1 MIPINKKGEKV
12 KKILFVFMIL
22 FMTTG
27 IWGCQK
33 TGESNDSLKQT
44 GDSTSNV
51 ETQNAKNL
59 APDFTLKLTD
69 GKDIK
74 LSDHKGKI
82 VIIDF
87 WATWCPPCR
96 RGIPD
101 LVDIQKKYQ
110 KDVLIIGISLDN
122 ETKPDVVPFI
132 KQYGINYPVVY
143 GTMEVVKAYGNIQA
157 IPTSFVVDQSG
168 QIVDKHVGL
177 VDKST
182 YINKINE
189 LLKKS

>member
-1 MIPINKKGEKV
+1 MKKV
-12 KKILFVFMIL
+12 LFVFMIL
-22 FMTTG
+22 FLTAG

-33 TGESNDSLKQT
+33 TGESNNAENKPIDT
-44 GDSTSNV
+44 TSNV
-51 ETQNAKNL
+51 NTTTTNDL
-59 APDFTLKLTD
+59 ALDFTLKLTD

-101 LVDIQKKYQ
+101 LVEIQKKYQ
-110 KDVLIIGISLDN
+110 KEVLIIGISLDN
-122 ETKPDVVPFI
+122 ETKPDVIPFM
-132 KQYGINYPVVY
+132 KQYRINYPVAY
-143 GTMEVVKAYGNIQA
+143 GNMEVVTAFGNIQA
-157 IPTSFVVDQSG
+157 IPTSFIIDQAG
-168 QIVDKHVGL
+168 KIVDKQIGL
-177 VDKST
+177 VDKSA
-182 YINKINE
+182 YINKITE

>member
-1 MIPINKKGEKV
+1 MKRV
-12 KKILFVFMIL
+12 LFVFIIL
-22 FMTTG
+22 FLTTG

-33 TGESNDSLKQT
+33 TGESNDPKPRLVDT
-44 GDSTSNV
+44 TNNV
-51 ETQNAKNL
+51 KTKNPNNL

-101 LVDIQKKYQ
+101 LVDIQEKY
-110 KDVLIIGISLDN
+110 KNDVLIIGISLDN

-132 KQYGINYPVVY
+132 KKYKINYPIAY
-143 GTMEVVKAYGNIQA
+143 GTMEVVQAFGNIQA
-157 IPTSFVVDQSG
+157 IPTSFIVDQSG

-177 VDKST
+177 VDKSA
-182 YINKINE
+182 YINKITE

>member
-1 MIPINKKGEKV
+1 MIQINKGVKV
-12 KKILFVFMIL
+12 KKVLFVFMIL
-22 FMTTG
+22 FLTAG

-33 TGESNDSLKQT
+33 TRESNDTENKPIDT
-44 GDSTSNV
+44 TSNV
-51 ETQNAKNL
+51 NTTKTNDL
-59 APDFTLKLTD
+59 ALDFTLKLTD

-82 VIIDF
+82 VIIDC

-101 LVDIQKKYQ
+101 LVEIQKKYQ
-110 KDVLIIGISLDN
+110 KEVLIIGISLDN

-132 KQYGINYPVVY
+132 KQYKINYPVAY
-143 GTMEVVKAYGNIQA
+143 GNMEVVTAFGNIQA
-157 IPTSFVVDQSG
+157 IPTSFIIDQAG
-168 QIVDKHVGL
+168 KIVDKHIGL
-177 VDKST
+177 VDKSA
-182 YINKINE
+182 YINKITE

>member
-1 MIPINKKGEKV
+1 MKRISKGEQV
-12 KKILFVFMIL
+12 KRVVFVFMIL
-22 FMTTG
+22 LLTTA
-27 IWGCQK
+27 ILGCQK
-33 TGESNDSLKQT
+33 TRESNDPETRLSDT
-44 GDSTSNV
+44 TNNV
-51 ETQNAKNL
+51 KTKNTNNL

-82 VIIDF
+82 IIIDF

-101 LVDIQKKYQ
+101 LVEIQKKYQ

-182 YINKINE
+182 YINKINA

>member
-1 MIPINKKGEKV
+1 MIRSNKGDKV
-12 KKILFVFMIL
+12 KKVLSVFMIL
-22 FMTTG
+22 FLTAG

-33 TGESNDSLKQT
+33 TAESKEPVYQADDNTSGLETRNND
-44 GDSTSNV
+44 D
-51 ETQNAKNL
+51 L
-59 APDFTLKLTD
+59 APDFTLKLTN
-69 GKDIK
+69 GKNIK

-87 WATWCPPCR
+87 WATWCAPCR

-101 LVDIQKKYQ
+101 LVEIQNKYQ

-132 KQYGINYPVVY
+132 EQFKINYPVAY
-143 GTMEVVKAYGNIQA
+143 ATMEVYQAYGNIES
-157 IPTSFVVDQSG
+157 IPTSFIVDQTG
-168 QIVDKHVGL
+168 KIVDKHVGL
-177 VDKST
+177 VNKSV
-182 YINKINE
+182 YINKITG

>member
-1 MIPINKKGEKV
+1 MIQINKGAEVNKV
-12 KKILFVFMIL
+12 LFVFMIL
-22 FMTTG
+22 FLTAG

-33 TGESNDSLKQT
+33 TGESNNAENKPADT
-44 GDSTSNV
+44 TSSVTTTRTND
-51 ETQNAKNL
+51 L
-59 APDFTLKLTD
+59 APGFTLKLTD

-101 LVDIQKKYQ
+101 LVEIQKKYQ
-110 KDVLIIGISLDN
+110 KEVLIIGISLDN

-132 KQYGINYPVVY
+132 KQYKINYPVAY
-143 GTMEVVKAYGNIQA
+143 GNMEVVTAFGNIQA
-157 IPTSFVVDQSG
+157 IPTSFIIDQAG
-168 QIVDKHVGL
+168 KIVDKHIGL
-177 VDKST
+177 VDKSA
-182 YINKINE
+182 YINKITE